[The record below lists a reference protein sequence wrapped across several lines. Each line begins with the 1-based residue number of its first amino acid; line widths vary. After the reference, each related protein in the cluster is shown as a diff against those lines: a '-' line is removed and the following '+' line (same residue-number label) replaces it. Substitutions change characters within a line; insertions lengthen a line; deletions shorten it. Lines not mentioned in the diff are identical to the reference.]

1 MEPPGAEEGGVPT
14 TEAWWQQPG
23 FPGVPEAPPE
33 DAPAAPREPDV
44 DRLRPLR
51 PPDLDR
57 RWFLDFHH
65 PRPLVPLALSLVD
78 DIATGSQVAARQ
90 LPLGVG
96 GGFASRLVGPHV
108 YLGAAATPAADP
120 DRSAAAEADLDAYPR
135 RFAAEWQ
142 AQAAELAAGYARLDA
157 VDLATAPAADLA
169 AHLGAAR
176 ALHRRAWRI
185 HFEVMYRLFAL
196 QHRFRGVCRDV
207 GLGDVEAAALLDGDD
222 NAIRAADRAL
232 ADLAAAAGP
241 AGVRDVLLGAPPGAV
256 LPALRARPTAAGWL
270 ARLDD
275 VLAVHGQR
283 SDALS
288 DLTAPSWTE
297 DPEIPLALVRAAL
310 ENGALQPP
318 APSGRQSTAAVLSRL
333 SPAARARLAP
343 ALEDVRRANV
353 AWWNE
358 EHNAVIDL
366 RVHLPV
372 RRLALALALRWRTPR
387 PDDVLML
394 TTAEVEAMLAGTA
407 TWAGL
412 APLADARREYLAR
425 WRGRRADLPGRL
437 GSGPAGV
444 DVVLDEILGASA
456 QPPDAAP
463 EGGLVLGGLGVS
475 GGVATGPAR
484 VIGTAAELADLRAG
498 EVLVCEA
505 TSPSWT
511 SVFDRLAGCVCDAG
525 GMLTHA
531 AIISREYA
539 LPCVC
544 AVGGATRTIRTGDVV
559 EVDGT
564 AGVVRV
570 LARASA
576 PGPPR

>member
-1 MEPPGAEEGGVPT
+1 MPAT
-14 TEAWWQQPG
+14 AAWWQEPG
-23 FPGVPEAPPE
+23 FPGMPESSS
-33 DAPAAPREPDV
+33 AAHDL

-51 PPDLDR
+51 PADLDR

-65 PRPLVPLALSLVD
+65 PRPLVPLALALVD
-78 DIATGSQVAARQ
+78 DIATGSQVAARD
-90 LPLGVG
+90 LPVGVG

-108 YLGAAATPAADP
+108 YLGAASAPLSAPVSTLTADA
-120 DRSAAAEADLDAYPR
+120 DRLASAAADLAAYPG
-135 RFAAEWQ
+135 RFATQWR
-142 AQAAELAAGYARLDA
+142 AQAAGLLAGYARLDA
-157 VDLATAPAADLA
+157 VDLSAASGAELV
-169 AHLGAAR
+169 AHLGEAR
-176 ALHRRAWRI
+176 ALHRRAWQI

-196 QHRFRGVCRDV
+196 QHRFRGVCREV
-207 GLGDVEAAALLDGDD
+207 GLSDVEAAALLDGED

-241 AGVRDVLLGAPPGAV
+241 SGVREVLLTAPAGAL
-256 LPALRARPTAAGWL
+256 LPALRAQPGSAGWL
-270 ARLDD
+270 GRLDA
-275 VLAVHGQR
+275 VLAEHGQR

-297 DPEIPLALVRAAL
+297 DPEIPLALVRAAV
-310 ENGALQPP
+310 ESGPGRPP
-318 APSGRQSTAAVLSRL
+318 APSGRQSAAAVLARL
-333 SPAARARLAP
+333 SPAARDRLEP
-343 ALEDVRRANV
+343 ALADVRRANV

-372 RRLALALALRWRTPR
+372 RRLALALGVRWRTQR

-394 TTAEVEAMLAGTA
+394 TADEVAALLAG
-407 TWAGL
+407 AGSWRAA
-412 APLADARREYLAR
+412 APLAGARREYLDS
-425 WRGRRADLPGRL
+425 WRGRRGELPGQL

-444 DVVLDEILGASA
+444 DVVLDEILGSTALPA
-456 QPPDAAP
+456 AGPGADDADL
-463 EGGLVLGGLGVS
+463 GVLTGLGVS
-475 GGVATGPAR
+475 RGVATGPAR
-484 VIGTAAELADLRAG
+484 LVGTAAELADLRPG

-511 SVFDRLAGCVCDAG
+511 PVFDRLAGCVCDAG

-544 AVGGATRTIRTGDVV
+544 AVGTATRSIRTGDVV
-559 EVDGT
+559 QVDGT
-564 AGVVRV
+564 AGLVRV
-570 LARASA
+570 LARAA
-576 PGPPR
+576 VPGPPG